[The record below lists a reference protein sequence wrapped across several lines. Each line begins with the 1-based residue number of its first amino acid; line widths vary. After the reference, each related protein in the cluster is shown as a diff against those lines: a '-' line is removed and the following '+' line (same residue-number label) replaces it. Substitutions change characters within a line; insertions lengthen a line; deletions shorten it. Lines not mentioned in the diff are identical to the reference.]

1 MRGRSTSGACCSEV
15 HVLVANAKSTGV
27 EKDSRGMRRNDSGD
41 DGSGRIGRLGAAA
54 DSSSYKSAH
63 GGGMDGA
70 SCFEVGT
77 PIAVV

>member
-1 MRGRSTSGACCSEV
+1 M

-41 DGSGRIGRLGAAA
+41 DGSSRIGRLGAAV

-70 SCFEVGT
+70 SCFEVST
-77 PIAVV
+77 PIAVM